1 MMALGWNCRGLG
13 NPWSVGALRII
24 VRRWVL
30 EVVFLSE
37 VKISSNRVKRAG
49 DLEKL
54 ETEENR
60 KAKRKQKENTLGAAV
75 TAEQH
80 RREP

>member
-1 MMALGWNCRGLG
+1 MSLAQEFC
-13 NPWSVGALRII
+13 S
-24 VRRWVL
+24 
-30 EVVFLSE
+30 
-37 VKISSNRVKRAG
+37 KIKRAG

-60 KAKRKQKENTLGAAV
+60 KAKRKQKKNALGAAV